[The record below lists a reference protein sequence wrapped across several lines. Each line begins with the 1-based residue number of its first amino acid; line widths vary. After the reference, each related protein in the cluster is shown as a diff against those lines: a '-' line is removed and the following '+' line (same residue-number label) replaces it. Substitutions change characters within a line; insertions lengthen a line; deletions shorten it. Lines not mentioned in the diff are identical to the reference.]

1 MASKKKSIR
10 ENERAIGA
18 YQAEAKAI
26 RENGRALTESENKRL
41 EFLDKQEKKLQKVLE
56 IQRDIAKRQQDSID
70 DFQDVDDELRSI
82 GNTIGKNS
90 AAYEIQRK
98 RIEKGAVALKSI
110 SVILKDNAKL
120 TEKDREGIVKISEAY
135 KENLVSIAN
144 INKKYADGKI
154 DLEEANKLIDQAT
167 EKYKENTSSIELS
180 AEALKEVG
188 PIIQDMNSEIKS
200 FGHLA
205 QKSLA
210 HIQHLDEIFES
221 FEGIPALGE
230 LNKLLKT
237 NVRDT
242 LAFKAAVFAL
252 GAALGKAAYD
262 YFGAPIKA
270 GLQADKERHQ
280 NEIDTIADVAKL
292 RKDAEFI
299 PAKIAQERLE
309 EEINSTNNIN
319 NLMHEAAYAGQ
330 KAAIQFSAS
339 MQQGAAQFER
349 AAKTALFGNKL
360 GSVGYGAAKLQLAG
374 ISADKIA
381 SAMEAAGAATGKMPT
396 ASAAADMAIMAE
408 RTGQSVDDISA
419 INEAFMRMDGMSANV
434 AMNMQEGMRNMADQ
448 AGIGLGNLMKE
459 VAQASKEAL
468 GYQIKSGPALAKAVA
483 YTQSMGLNFGDVAK
497 AGKSMVM
504 NYKDSIKA
512 EMQLSS
518 MLGEQ
523 VDLAE
528 VRAKFAA
535 GDTEGA
541 LSSLKSQG
549 LDPADMDMF
558 QQQALQDALGGM
570 DLNSLS
576 KVAQNTGKEATLAAG
591 NAAGGNKDFLSR
603 TQQAEAT
610 MNAKQA
616 SISANSAV
624 LDAKLSKEIA
634 DAYLASPEYLEY
646 KKAQQEAAISAR
658 ELEGSM
664 TDAWKSTDAYKNS
677 LADSMK
683 LNFVDGI
690 KEKMMEGVAV
700 LGGGFLTT
708 ALSKLIPGGGS
719 GGDVAAA
726 GVGAAAAGGSSISDA
741 VASTTE
747 AATEEATTQSG
758 GFFTR
763 IGQKMDGVIASIT
776 GVFTKIKDGILGTW
790 EKVTGW
796 FTGIGTKISELWGTV
811 TGFFSGIGTRIK
823 DGFLGF
829 VDKVKTKIMDGW
841 NKITG
846 FFSGLIDTIKNFFK
860 AKFSRKGIKSAA
872 TSIASDAS
880 GGGGEEGGGE
890 GEEGGGAGI
899 ANQAKAF
906 SKVDFKGAGKG
917 IGSFLSNVGKGAGSL
932 IQNIMTG
939 IANGLIQFANPMVA
953 AGAAGLAASIV
964 AVGAGLAGAAWI
976 MGKVLPTLA
985 EGFMAFNKVDG
996 GNLARVGVGIAA
1008 LGVGLTAMG
1017 VGAVI
1022 GGIGNLVG
1030 KLFGGG
1036 IEDTVKKVQIFSQ
1049 ANINAA
1055 RVKEN
1060 ADAIVN
1066 YSKAMAM
1073 SGLGSAASGLGNMV
1087 GGIAN
1092 GIAKFFGAKP
1102 PIQQMQEFSKLDF
1115 GDTTRLK
1122 SNAEA
1127 FTTFGNAMASY
1138 KGSSGSLGGV
1148 LADGV
1153 AKFFKIEP
1161 PIEQMKKFATADFGD
1176 ISKLKANADAFTIF
1190 GNAMAS
1196 YKGSSGGVMEVLAQG
1211 VAKFFGVEPP
1221 FSLFQKFAAMEG
1233 IDVAKTKSNAEAFTA
1248 FGNAMASYKGTDTG
1262 FWSSLGGGIL
1272 DFFGGGDGDLIAKFR
1287 EFAALDAAGVTA
1299 ISTAIG
1305 SFNANLAS
1313 FNMET
1318 ATAVSEGMTSVA
1330 NTTTTYLTADRTA
1343 AINGF
1348 ASSIGYLN
1356 SQLMGLG
1363 GIAPMMDTA
1372 AAAFVNLASALDRLA
1387 EVNTKSINDLPW
1399 LKLIAFANA
1408 GGKITLAQNAN
1419 NSFNIAQDTANNIK
1433 TLAADI
1439 KTNLQVSKNLQA
1451 LIAILAD
1458 NEGSATQVV
1467 IDGKNIATMMKRRTD
1482 NIKARNTEPT
1492 S

>member
-1 MASKKKSIR
+1 
-10 ENERAIGA
+10 
-18 YQAEAKAI
+18 
-26 RENGRALTESENKRL
+26 
-41 EFLDKQEKKLQKVLE
+41 
-56 IQRDIAKRQQDSID
+56 
-70 DFQDVDDELRSI
+70 
-82 GNTIGKNS
+82 
-90 AAYEIQRK
+90 
-98 RIEKGAVALKSI
+98 
-110 SVILKDNAKL
+110 
-120 TEKDREGIVKISEAY
+120 
-135 KENLVSIAN
+135 
-144 INKKYADGKI
+144 
-154 DLEEANKLIDQAT
+154 
-167 EKYKENTSSIELS
+167 
-180 AEALKEVG
+180 
-188 PIIQDMNSEIKS
+188 
-200 FGHLA
+200 
-205 QKSLA
+205 
-210 HIQHLDEIFES
+210 
-221 FEGIPALGE
+221 
-230 LNKLLKT
+230 
-237 NVRDT
+237 
-242 LAFKAAVFAL
+242 
-252 GAALGKAAYD
+252 
-262 YFGAPIKA
+262 
-270 GLQADKERHQ
+270 
-280 NEIDTIADVAKL
+280 
-292 RKDAEFI
+292 
-299 PAKIAQERLE
+299 
-309 EEINSTNNIN
+309 
-319 NLMHEAAYAGQ
+319 
-330 KAAIQFSAS
+330 
-339 MQQGAAQFER
+339 
-349 AAKTALFGNKL
+349 
-360 GSVGYGAAKLQLAG
+360 
-374 ISADKIA
+374 
-381 SAMEAAGAATGKMPT
+381 
-396 ASAAADMAIMAE
+396 
-408 RTGQSVDDISA
+408 
-419 INEAFMRMDGMSANV
+419 
-434 AMNMQEGMRNMADQ
+434 
-448 AGIGLGNLMKE
+448 
-459 VAQASKEAL
+459 
-468 GYQIKSGPALAKAVA
+468 
-483 YTQSMGLNFGDVAK
+483 
-497 AGKSMVM
+497 
-504 NYKDSIKA
+504 
-512 EMQLSS
+512 
-518 MLGEQ
+518 
-523 VDLAE
+523 
-528 VRAKFAA
+528 
-535 GDTEGA
+535 
-541 LSSLKSQG
+541 
-549 LDPADMDMF
+549 
-558 QQQALQDALGGM
+558 
-570 DLNSLS
+570 
-576 KVAQNTGKEATLAAG
+576 
-591 NAAGGNKDFLSR
+591 
-603 TQQAEAT
+603 
-610 MNAKQA
+610 
-616 SISANSAV
+616 
-624 LDAKLSKEIA
+624 
-634 DAYLASPEYLEY
+634 
-646 KKAQQEAAISAR
+646 
-658 ELEGSM
+658 M

-677 LADSMK
+677 LSDSMK

-690 KEKMMEGVAV
+690 KEKLMEGVAV
-700 LGGGFLTT
+700 LGGGFFTT

-726 GVGAAAAGGSSISDA
+726 GVGTSAAAGGSSISDA

-758 GFFTR
+758 GVFTR
-763 IGQKMDGVIASIT
+763 IGQKMDGVIASIA

-829 VDKVKTKIMDGW
+829 VDTVKTKIMDGW

-880 GGGGEEGGGE
+880 GGGEEGGEGE
-890 GEEGGGAGI
+890 GEEGGVGGAGV
-899 ANQAKAF
+899 ASQAKAF

-917 IGSFLSNVGKGAGSL
+917 IGSFLQNVGKGAGTL

-939 IANGLIQFANPMVA
+939 IANGLIQFANPMVV

-1153 AKFFKIEP
+1153 AKFFKLEP
-1161 PIEQMKKFATADFGD
+1161 PVEQMKKFATADFGD

-1305 SFNANLAS
+1305 SFNANLAN
-1313 FNMET
+1313 FNMES

-1356 SQLMGLG
+1356 SQLIGLG

-1372 AAAFVNLASALDRLA
+1372 AAAFINLASALDRLA
-1387 EVNTKSINDLPW
+1387 EVNAKSINDLPW

-1408 GGKITLAQNAN
+1408 GGKITLAQSAN
-1419 NSFNIAQDTANNIK
+1419 NSFNIAQDSAKNIEK
-1433 TLAADI
+1433 LSADT
-1439 KTNLQVSKNLQA
+1439 KANLQVSKNLQA
-1451 LIAILAD
+1451 LMAVLAHE
-1458 NEGSATQVV
+1458 NAAGTQLI
-1467 IDGKNIATMMKRRTD
+1467 IDGKAVTSMIERRDD
-1482 NIKARNTEPT
+1482 NRKAIKV
-1492 S
+1492 

>member
-1 MASKKKSIR
+1 MAANPLKKR
-10 ENERAIGA
+10 QE
-18 YQAEAKAI
+18 
-26 RENGRALTESENKRL
+26 LDSE
-41 EFLDKQEKKLQKVLE
+41 
-56 IQRDIAKRQQDSID
+56 IAKLNAEYLKASGKEADKLLTKINKLTDQWNKLSAGVKKWNDGLENA
-70 DFQDVDDELRSI
+70 FGNLEDVDDELRSI
-82 GNTIGKNS
+82 GNIIGKNS

-110 SVILKDNAKL
+110 SVIAKDNAKY
-120 TEKDREGIVKISEAY
+120 TDKDRENLIKIGNEY
-135 KENLVSIAN
+135 KANLVSIAN
-144 INKKYADGKI
+144 INRKYADGKV
-154 DLEEANKLIDQAT
+154 DLEEANKLIDQAS
-167 EKYKENTSSIELS
+167 EKYRENTSAIELS

-188 PIIQDMNSEIKS
+188 PIIQNMNNEVKS
-200 FGHLA
+200 FGNLA
-205 QKSLA
+205 QKSLS

-270 GLQADKERHQ
+270 GLQADKERRQ
-280 NEIDTIADVAKL
+280 NEIDTIGDVAKL

-299 PAKIAQERLE
+299 PAQIGQERLE
-309 EEINSTNNIN
+309 AELEATNQIN

-408 RTGQSVDDISA
+408 RTGQSVDDIAS

-497 AGKSMVM
+497 AGKNMVM

-541 LSSLKSQG
+541 LSSLKAQG
-549 LDPADMDMF
+549 LNPEDMDMF

-570 DLNSLS
+570 DLSSLQ
-576 KVAQNTGKEATLAAG
+576 KVAQNTGKEVGLSGGNAKAG
-591 NAAGGNKDFLSR
+591 NQDFLSR
-603 TQQAEAT
+603 TQSAEAT

-646 KKAQQEAAISAR
+646 KKAQSEAAVSAR

-719 GGDVAAA
+719 GGAVAAA
-726 GVGAAAAGGSSISDA
+726 GMGAAAGAAAGGSSISDA
-741 VASTTE
+741 VASTTQEATE
-747 AATEEATTQSG
+747 AAATQSG
-758 GFFTR
+758 GVFTR
-763 IGQKMDGVIASIT
+763 IGEKMDGVIASIA
-776 GVFTKIKDGILGTW
+776 GVFTRIKDGVLGAW

-796 FTGIGTKISELWGTV
+796 FTGIGTKISELWGNV

-829 VDKVKTKIMDGW
+829 VDTVKTKIMDGW
-841 NKITG
+841 NKVTG

-860 AKFSRKGIKSAA
+860 AKFSRKGITSAA

-880 GGGGEEGGGE
+880 GGGEEGGGEEGGGDV
-890 GEEGGGAGI
+890 GVAS
-899 ANQAKAF
+899 QAKAF

-917 IGSFLSNVGKGAGSL
+917 IGSFLQNVGKGAGTL
-932 IQNIMTG
+932 IQSIMTG
-939 IANGLIQFANPMVA
+939 IANGLIQFANPLVV

-985 EGFMAFNKVDG
+985 EGFMSFNKVDG
-996 GNLARVGVGIAA
+996 GNLARVGLGIGA
-1008 LGVGLTAMG
+1008 LGIGMAAMG
-1017 VGAVI
+1017 AGAVI

-1036 IEDTVKKVQIFSQ
+1036 IEETVKKVQVFSQ

-1060 ADAIVN
+1060 SNAIVA
-1066 YSKAMAM
+1066 YSKAMAS

-1102 PIQQMQEFSKLDF
+1102 PILQMQEFSKLDF

-1127 FTTFGNAMASY
+1127 FTTFGNAMASF

-1153 AKFFKIEP
+1153 AKFFKLEP
-1161 PIEQMKKFATADFGD
+1161 PVEEMKKFAAADFGD
-1176 ISKLKANADAFTIF
+1176 ISKLKGNAEAFSLF
-1190 GNAMAS
+1190 GNAMATF
-1196 YKGSSGGVMEVLAQG
+1196 KGMNGGLMSVLADG
-1211 VAKFFGVEPP
+1211 LANFFGTEPP
-1221 FSLFQKFAAMEG
+1221 FELFKKFAAMEG
-1233 IDVAKTKSNAEAFTA
+1233 VDVAKTKSNAEAFTA
-1248 FGNAMASYKGTDTG
+1248 FGNAMASYGGSGSG
-1262 FWSSLGGGIL
+1262 FWTSLGKGIL

-1287 EFAALDAAGVTA
+1287 EFAALDAGGVTA

-1305 SFNANLAS
+1305 SFNANLAN
-1313 FNMET
+1313 FKMET
-1318 ATAVSEGMTSVA
+1318 AEAVGSGMSSVA
-1330 NTTTTYLTADRTA
+1330 TATTDYLTADRTA

-1363 GIAPMMDTA
+1363 GIAPMMETA
-1372 AAAFVNLASALDRLA
+1372 SLAFINLASALDRLA
-1387 EVNTKSINDLPW
+1387 EVNTKSINDIPW
-1399 LKLIAFANA
+1399 IKMITFANA
-1408 GGKITLAQNAN
+1408 GGKIVLAQSAN
-1419 NSFNIAQDTANNIK
+1419 NSFNIAQDSAKNIEK
-1433 TLAADI
+1433 LATDSKA
-1439 KTNLQVSKNLQA
+1439 NLQISKNLQA
-1451 LIAILAD
+1451 LMAVLAD
-1458 NEGSATQVV
+1458 SGTAAFQLN
-1467 IDGKNIATMMKRRTD
+1467 IDGRAVTNMIQKRAEDR
-1482 NIKARNTEPT
+1482 KASNPDKP
-1492 S
+1492 

>member
-1 MASKKKSIR
+1 MAANPLKKR
-10 ENERAIGA
+10 QE
-18 YQAEAKAI
+18 
-26 RENGRALTESENKRL
+26 LDSE
-41 EFLDKQEKKLQKVLE
+41 
-56 IQRDIAKRQQDSID
+56 IAKLNAEYLKASGKEADKLLNKINKLTDQWNKLSAGVKTWNDGLEKA
-70 DFQDVDDELRSI
+70 FGNLEDVDDELRSI
-82 GNTIGKNS
+82 GNIIGKNS

-98 RIEKGAVALKSI
+98 RIEKGAATLKSI
-110 SVILKDNAKL
+110 SVIAKDNTKY
-120 TEKDREGIVKISEAY
+120 TEKDRENLIKIGNEY
-135 KENLVSIAN
+135 KANLVSIAN
-144 INKKYADGKI
+144 INRKYADGKI
-154 DLEEANKLIDQAT
+154 DLEEANKLIKEAT
-167 EKYKENTSSIELS
+167 DKYKENTSAIELS

-188 PIIQDMNSEIKS
+188 PVIQNMNSEIKS
-200 FGHLA
+200 FGNLA

-230 LNKLLKT
+230 INKLLKT
-237 NVRDT
+237 NIRDT

-299 PAKIAQERLE
+299 PAKIGQERLE
-309 EEINSTNNIN
+309 EEINSTNQIN
-319 NLMHEAAYAGQ
+319 QLMHEAAYAGQ

-360 GSVGYGAAKLQLAG
+360 GSVGYGAAQLQLAG

-381 SAMEAAGAATGKMPT
+381 SSMEAASAATGKMPT

-408 RTGQSVDDISA
+408 RTGQSVDDIAS
-419 INEAFMRMDGMSANV
+419 INEAFQRMDGMSANV

-497 AGKSMVM
+497 AGKNMVM

-576 KVAQNTGKEATLAAG
+576 KVAQNTGKEVGLSGGNAKAG
-591 NAAGGNKDFLSR
+591 NQDFLKR
-603 TQQAEAT
+603 TQSAEST
-610 MNAKQA
+610 LNAKQA

-624 LDAKLSKEIA
+624 LDAKLSQKIA

-646 KKAQQEAAISAR
+646 KKAQEEAAISAR

-664 TDAWKSTDAYKNS
+664 TDAWKSTDAYKTS
-677 LADSMK
+677 LSDSMK

-690 KEKMMEGVAV
+690 KEKLMEGVAV
-700 LGGGFLTT
+700 LGGGFFTT

-726 GVGAAAAGGSSISDA
+726 GVGTSAAAGGSSISDA

-763 IGQKMDGVIASIT
+763 IGQKMDGVIESIS

-829 VDKVKTKIMDGW
+829 VDIVKTKIMDGW

-880 GGGGEEGGGE
+880 GGGVEGGGE
-890 GEEGGGAGI
+890 GEEGGVGGAGV
-899 ANQAKAF
+899 ASQAKAF

-917 IGSFLSNVGKGAGSL
+917 IGSFLQNVGKGAGTL

-939 IANGLIQFANPMVA
+939 IANGLIQFANPAVV

-996 GNLARVGVGIAA
+996 GNLARVGIGIAA
-1008 LGVGLTAMG
+1008 LGVGLAAMG

-1036 IEDTVKKVQIFSQ
+1036 IEDTIKKVQTFSQ

-1153 AKFFKIEP
+1153 AKFFKLEP
-1161 PIEQMKKFATADFGD
+1161 PVEAMKKFATADFGD
-1176 ISKLKANADAFTIF
+1176 ITKLEGNAKAFTLF

-1233 IDVAKTKSNAEAFTA
+1233 IDVEKTKKNAEAFTA

-1305 SFNANLAS
+1305 SFNANLAN
-1313 FNMET
+1313 FNMES

-1356 SQLMGLG
+1356 SQLIGLG

-1372 AAAFVNLASALDRLA
+1372 AAAFINLASALDRLA
-1387 EVNTKSINDLPW
+1387 EVNAKSINDLPW

-1408 GGKITLAQNAN
+1408 GGKITLAQSAN
-1419 NSFNIAQDTANNIK
+1419 NSFNIAQDSAKNIEK
-1433 TLAADI
+1433 LSADT
-1439 KTNLQVSKNLQA
+1439 KANLQVSKNLQA
-1451 LIAILAD
+1451 LMAVLAHE
-1458 NEGSATQVV
+1458 NAAGTQLI
-1467 IDGKNIATMMKRRTD
+1467 IDGKAVTSMIERRDD
-1482 NIKARNTEPT
+1482 NRKAIKV
-1492 S
+1492 

>member
-1 MASKKKSIR
+1 MPFEKDY
-10 ENERAIGA
+10 NN
-18 YQAEAKAI
+18 QAKLVKYI
-26 RENGRALTESENKRL
+26 LTATKEL
-41 EFLDKQEKKLQKVLE
+41 AKLQKEMSDGDKVQAELIKE
-56 IQRDIAKRQQDSID
+56 KQRELAKLNKIQ
-70 DFQDVDDELRSI
+70 
-82 GNTIGKNS
+82 
-90 AAYEIQRK
+90 
-98 RIEKGAVALKSI
+98 
-110 SVILKDNAKL
+110 KDNAKIIKEAL
-120 TEKDREGIVKISEAY
+120 SDYEDMDDAMVSFGNQLKKNTKFVEKQQDVFDTIKVATSSIAMELAAGGTSTKKTQAQVIAMTNSY
-135 KENLVSIAN
+135 KAMHVSIAD
-144 INKKYADGKI
+144 INKEYALGRISNAERITQIKEQSESFQDVAAKI
-154 DLEEANKLIDQAT
+154 DMTSVSSQDLTKQIKAMVNEGHSFTEAMEKSEMAT
-167 EKYKENTSSIELS
+167 EK
-180 AEALKEVG
+180 
-188 PIIQDMNSEIKS
+188 
-200 FGHLA
+200 
-205 QKSLA
+205 
-210 HIQHLDEIFES
+210 LDHIFES
-221 FEGIPALGE
+221 FEGIPALSQ
-230 LNKLLKT
+230 LNTLLKT
-237 NVRDT
+237 NIKDT
-242 LAFKAAVFAL
+242 IAFKAAVFAL
-252 GAALGKAAYD
+252 GAALGAAAMN
-262 YFGAPIKA
+262 YFGAPMKA
-270 GLQADKERHQ
+270 RLQQEKERHQ

-299 PAKIAQERLE
+299 PAQIGQERVEAELE
-309 EEINSTNNIN
+309 ATNQIN

-339 MQQGAAQFER
+339 MQSGAAQFER
-349 AAKTALFGNKL
+349 ASKTALFGNKL
-360 GSVGYGAAKLQLAG
+360 GSVGYGAAQLQLAG
-374 ISADKIA
+374 IGADKIA
-381 SAMEAAGAATGKMPT
+381 SAMESASAATGKMPT
-396 ASAAADMAIMAE
+396 AKAAADMAVMAE
-408 RTGQSVDDISA
+408 RTGQSVDDIST
-419 INEAFMRMDGMSANV
+419 INEAFMRMDGMSADV

-459 VAQASKEAL
+459 VAESSKEAL

-497 AGKSMVM
+497 AGKNMVM

-518 MLGEQ
+518 LLGEQ
-523 VDLAE
+523 VDLSE

-535 GDTEGA
+535 GDTSGA
-541 LSSLKSQG
+541 LESLKAQG

-558 QQQALQDALGGM
+558 QQQALQDSLGGM
-570 DLNSLS
+570 DLSSLS
-576 KVAQNTGKEATLAAG
+576 KVASNTGKSGGNLAAG

-603 TQQAEAT
+603 TQQAEASL
-610 MNAKQA
+610 NAKEA
-616 SISANSAV
+616 SISANTAV
-624 LDAKLSKEIA
+624 VDAKLSKQIA
-634 DAYLASPEYLEY
+634 DAYLASPEYENY
-646 KKAQQEAAISAR
+646 KKQQAEAAVAAR
-658 ELEGSM
+658 ELESSM
-664 TDAWKSTDAYKNS
+664 TDAWKATDEYNKQLS
-677 LADSMK
+677 DTTK
-683 LNFVDGI
+683 LNFIDTMKEGLLDGLGAI
-690 KEKMMEGVAV
+690 
-700 LGGGFLTT
+700 GGGFLTT

-719 GGDVAAA
+719 GGGVAAA

-747 AATEEATTQSG
+747 AATQEAATKSG
-758 GFFTR
+758 GVFTR
-763 IGQKMDGVIASIT
+763 IGEKMDGVITSIA
-776 GVFTKIKDGILGTW
+776 GVFTRIKDGILGAW

-890 GEEGGGAGI
+890 EGGGAGV

-939 IANGLIQFANPMVA
+939 IANGLIQFANPLVV

-996 GNLARVGVGIAA
+996 GNLARVGLGIGA
-1008 LGVGLTAMG
+1008 LGAGMAAMG

-1036 IEDTVKKVQIFSQ
+1036 IEETVKKVEKFSQ
-1049 ANINAA
+1049 ANINSAK
-1055 RVKEN
+1055 VKEN
-1060 ADAIVN
+1060 SDAIIN
-1066 YSKAMAM
+1066 YSKAMAA
-1073 SGLGSAASGLGNMV
+1073 SGLGSAAAGLGNLV

-1092 GIAKFFGAKP
+1092 GISKFFGAKP
-1102 PIQQMQEFSKLDF
+1102 PLEEMREFSKLDF
-1115 GDTTRLK
+1115 GDTTKLK
-1122 SNAEA
+1122 ENAEA

-1176 ISKLKANADAFTIF
+1176 LTKLKANADAFTIF

-1211 VAKFFGVEPP
+1211 ISKFFGVEPP
-1221 FSLFQKFAAMEG
+1221 FSLFQKFANMEG
-1233 IDVAKTKSNAEAFTA
+1233 IDVAKTKANAEAFTA

-1262 FWSSLGGGIL
+1262 FWSSLGSGIL
-1272 DFFGGGDGDLIAKFR
+1272 DFFGGGDGDLIGKFR
-1287 EFAALDAAGVTA
+1287 EFAALDAGGVTA

-1305 SFNANLAS
+1305 SFNSNLAN
-1313 FNMET
+1313 FNMES
-1318 ATAVSEGMTSVA
+1318 AAAVSEGMVGVA
-1330 NTTTTYLTADRTA
+1330 STTTDYLTADRTA
-1343 AINGF
+1343 SINAF
-1348 ASSIGYLN
+1348 ATSIGFLN
-1356 SQLMGLG
+1356 SQLIGLA
-1363 GIAPMMDTA
+1363 GIGPLMETTTL
-1372 AAAFVNLASALDRLA
+1372 AFINLASALDRLA
-1387 EVNTKSINDLPW
+1387 EVNIKAVNDLPW
-1399 LKLIAFANA
+1399 IRMTAFAAA
-1408 GGKITLAQNAN
+1408 GGKIVLAQSAN
-1419 NSFNIAQDTANNIK
+1419 NSFNIAQDTAKNIDK
-1433 TLAADI
+1433 LATDSKANI
-1439 KTNLQVSKNLQA
+1439 QISKNLQA
-1451 LIAILAD
+1451 LLGVLAESKD
-1458 NEGSATQVV
+1458 AAFSLSIDGSAVTKM
-1467 IDGKNIATMMKRRTD
+1467 IKTREDNRKAT
-1482 NIKARNTEPT
+1482 
-1492 S
+1492 